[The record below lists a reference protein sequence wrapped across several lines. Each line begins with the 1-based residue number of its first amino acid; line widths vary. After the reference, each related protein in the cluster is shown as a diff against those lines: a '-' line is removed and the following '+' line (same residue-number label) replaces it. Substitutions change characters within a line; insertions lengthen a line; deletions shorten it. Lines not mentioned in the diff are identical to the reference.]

1 MHACF
6 AAFFIEGGHV
16 AERQIDN
23 VDIVAHAG
31 AVEGGVVV
39 TEHGKLGQF
48 ACCHLANV
56 GQQIVRNAV
65 GLLADAAA
73 GVRANGVEIAQQNHA
88 PFGVGC
94 VEVGHHTFH
103 HLLGC
108 AIGIGGFAERGGFG
122 NRHGIR
128 VAIHGGGGAEHD
140 AFHAR
145 ALHFFQQDEA
155 T

>member
-31 AVEGGVVV
+31 AIGSGVVV
-39 TEHGKLGQF
+39 AEYGEFGQF
-48 ACCHLANV
+48 AGSHLANV
-56 GQQIVRNAV
+56 GQQIIRNTV

-73 GVRANGVEIAQQNHA
+73 GVCADGVEITQQNHT
-88 PFGVGC
+88 PLRVGR
-94 VEVGHHTFH
+94 VEVGHHALH
-103 HLLGC
+103 HLFGC
-108 AIGIGGFAERGGFG
+108 AIGIGGFADGGAFG
-122 NRHGIR
+122 NRHGVR
-128 VAIHGGGGAEHD
+128 VTVHGGGGAEHD

-145 ALHFFQQDEA
+145 ALHFFQQDKA
-155 T
+155 A